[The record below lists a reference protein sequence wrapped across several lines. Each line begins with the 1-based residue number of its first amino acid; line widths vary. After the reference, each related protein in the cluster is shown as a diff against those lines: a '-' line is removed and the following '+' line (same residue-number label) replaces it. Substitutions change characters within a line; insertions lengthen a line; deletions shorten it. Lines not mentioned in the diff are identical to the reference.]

1 MAEVL
6 KNFFKGSFIDICIK
20 LAVAALILIIGFW
33 LTKIVSKLLKKGRL
47 MKRADAA
54 VRGFTESAVSVVL
67 KILTVI
73 TAAAYLGVPMASVVA
88 VLGSAGLAIGLAI
101 QGGLSNVAGGVI
113 LIINRPFSVGDF
125 ITIDDKSGTVQSV
138 GIYYTTIRTPNNRK
152 IVIPNGVVAGSVI
165 TNLESRETV
174 RLDLTFCVSYDSD
187 SDTVRRVL
195 LALAAENEK
204 IEKEPAPKVVLT
216 EHADSALKFC
226 LQTWVKS
233 EDYWTVNF
241 EMNEKAKKA
250 FDENG
255 ISIPFPQLDV
265 HIDERRR
272 GDCE

>member
-174 RLDLTFCVSYDSD
+174 RLDLTFCVS
-187 SDTVRRVL
+187 
-195 LALAAENEK
+195 
-204 IEKEPAPKVVLT
+204 
-216 EHADSALKFC
+216 
-226 LQTWVKS
+226 
-233 EDYWTVNF
+233 
-241 EMNEKAKKA
+241 
-250 FDENG
+250 
-255 ISIPFPQLDV
+255 
-265 HIDERRR
+265 
-272 GDCE
+272 

>member
-1 MAEVL
+1 MAEVF

-195 LALAAENEK
+195 LSLAAENEK

>member
-1 MAEVL
+1 MAEVF